1 MKYKGSG
8 AGAPTKQRPV
18 RCNGAG
24 GTALRRRRRF
34 FTNDDLWGYLFI
46 AVALVFFVT
55 FTIYPLFSALKTSLE
70 NYKPFGSDF
79 VGLENYATTFQNE
92 LFWKSMKNT
101 LVYTAV
107 VVPVSLLLSFAVA
120 IMFMPF
126 GKKLQ
131 SVFKAMYYLPAVA
144 SGIALSV
151 VWLWIYDASPT
162 GLFNQ
167 LLTVFHLP
175 TQNWLGS
182 SKTSMLSL
190 IIMALLSGQ
199 GQNIIIYTAALLGI
213 DNTYFEAA
221 ELDGASFMQKVRF
234 IVFPLVKP
242 TTLFLLVTGVIGS
255 FQVFMNAYMMTGGG
269 PDNNTTMIG
278 LLIFNNAFKYNKY
291 GLACAQAVILTIII
305 AAISFFQ
312 FKVAGSDV
320 EY

>member
-18 RCNGAG
+18 SCNGAG

-46 AVALVFFVT
+46 AVALVFFVM

-131 SVFKAMYYLPAVA
+131 SVFK
-144 SGIALSV
+144 
-151 VWLWIYDASPT
+151 
-162 GLFNQ
+162 
-167 LLTVFHLP
+167 
-175 TQNWLGS
+175 
-182 SKTSMLSL
+182 
-190 IIMALLSGQ
+190 
-199 GQNIIIYTAALLGI
+199 
-213 DNTYFEAA
+213 
-221 ELDGASFMQKVRF
+221 
-234 IVFPLVKP
+234 
-242 TTLFLLVTGVIGS
+242 IGRAH
-255 FQVFMNAYMMTGGG
+255 V
-269 PDNNTTMIG
+269 
-278 LLIFNNAFKYNKY
+278 
-291 GLACAQAVILTIII
+291 
-305 AAISFFQ
+305 
-312 FKVAGSDV
+312 
-320 EY
+320 